1 MNNKTTKW
9 ISYTAMGVALVVVAQ
24 FLGSRIPSIATIF
37 GPFSV
42 QQLITGTLVNCIL
55 LVFTARSGVTS
66 GAVIGV
72 LSSVLAAAFGISQIV
87 VTPMVAVGNALL
99 CIVYGLLARRPSW
112 HIPAMIIGAVV
123 KCAFLW
129 LTVPMVLAAAG
140 LPEKQTAMLS
150 IMFSWP
156 QGVTALCGGLLS
168 WPIIARLKKVTEY
181 LVLVNLYVDRRV
193 RTLIRRLD

>member
-1 MNNKTTKW
+1 MNNKTTNW

-168 WPIIARLKKVTEY
+168 WPIIARLKKVTE
-181 LVLVNLYVDRRV
+181 
-193 RTLIRRLD
+193 

>member
-1 MNNKTTKW
+1 MNSKATKW
-9 ISYTAMGVALVVVAQ
+9 IAYTAMGIALVVVAQ

-55 LVFTARSGVTS
+55 LVFTARAGIAS

-72 LSSVLAAAFGISQIV
+72 LSAFLAAFMGISQV
-87 VTPMVAVGNALL
+87 VVSPMVAVGNALL
-99 CIVYGLLARRPSW
+99 CIIYGLLARRPSW
-112 HIPAMIIGAVV
+112 HVPAMIVGAVV

-168 WPIIARLKKVTEY
+168 WPIIARLKKVTE
-181 LVLVNLYVDRRV
+181 
-193 RTLIRRLD
+193 

>member
-1 MNNKTTKW
+1 MNSKATKW
-9 ISYTAMGVALVVVAQ
+9 IAYTAMGIALVVVAQ

-55 LVFTARSGVTS
+55 LVFTARAGIAS

-72 LSSVLAAAFGISQIV
+72 LSAFLAAFMGISQV
-87 VTPMVAVGNALL
+87 VVSPMVAVGNALL
-99 CIVYGLLARRPSW
+99 CIIYGLLARRPSW
-112 HIPAMIIGAVV
+112 HVPAMIVGAVV

-129 LTVPMVLAAAG
+129 LTVPMILATAG

-156 QGVTALCGGLLS
+156 QGVTALIGGALALLIL
-168 WPIIARLKKVTEY
+168 PRLRKS
-181 LVLVNLYVDRRV
+181 RP
-193 RTLIRRLD
+193 

>member
-1 MNNKTTKW
+1 MIKQNPAKW
-9 ISYTAMGVALVVVAQ
+9 IAVTAMGVALVVVAQ

-55 LVFTARSGVTS
+55 LVFTARAGIAS

-72 LSSVLAAAFGISQIV
+72 LSSLLAAFFGISQVV
-87 VTPMVAVGNALL
+87 VTPMVAIGNALL
-99 CIVYGLLARRPSW
+99 CVVYGLLARRPAW
-112 HIPAMIIGAVV
+112 HVPAMLAGAVV

-129 LTVPMVLAAAG
+129 LTVPLVLAAAS
-140 LPEKQTAMLS
+140 LPEQQTNMMS

-156 QGVTALCGGLLS
+156 QGVTAICGGLLS
-168 WPIIARLKKVTEY
+168 WPIIARLKKVKA
-181 LVLVNLYVDRRV
+181 
-193 RTLIRRLD
+193 

>member
-9 ISYTAMGVALVVVAQ
+9 ISYTAMGVALVVVGQ

-168 WPIIARLKKVTEY
+168 WPIIARLKKVTE
-181 LVLVNLYVDRRV
+181 
-193 RTLIRRLD
+193 

>member
-9 ISYTAMGVALVVVAQ
+9 IAYTAMGVALVVVAQ

-72 LSSVLAAAFGISQIV
+72 LSSILAAAFGISQIV

-99 CIVYGLLARRPSW
+99 CIVYGLLVRRPSW

-168 WPIIARLKKVTEY
+168 WPIIARLKKVTE
-181 LVLVNLYVDRRV
+181 
-193 RTLIRRLD
+193 

>member
-9 ISYTAMGVALVVVAQ
+9 ISYTAMGVALVVVAL

-168 WPIIARLKKVTEY
+168 WPIIARLKKVTE
-181 LVLVNLYVDRRV
+181 
-193 RTLIRRLD
+193 

>member
-1 MNNKTTKW
+1 MNSKATKW
-9 ISYTAMGVALVVVAQ
+9 IAYTAMGIALVVVAQ

-55 LVFTARSGVTS
+55 LVFTARAGIAS

-72 LSSVLAAAFGISQIV
+72 LSAFLAAFMGISQV
-87 VTPMVAVGNALL
+87 VVSPMVAVGNALL
-99 CIVYGLLARRPSW
+99 CIIYGLLARRPSW
-112 HIPAMIIGAVV
+112 HVPAMIVGAVV

-129 LTVPMVLAAAG
+129 LTVPMILATAG

-156 QGVTALCGGLLS
+156 QGLTALIGGALALAIL
-168 WPIIARLKKVTEY
+168 PRLGKSK
-181 LVLVNLYVDRRV
+181 N
-193 RTLIRRLD
+193 

>member
-156 QGVTALCGGLLS
+156 QGVTALIGGALALLIL
-168 WPIIARLKKVTEY
+168 PRLRKS
-181 LVLVNLYVDRRV
+181 RP
-193 RTLIRRLD
+193 

>member
-1 MNNKTTKW
+1 MKKTDAARW
-9 ISYTAMGVALVVVAQ
+9 IAYTAMGVALVVAAQ
-24 FLGSRIPSIATIF
+24 YLGTLIPDIAVIF

-42 QQLITGTLVNCIL
+42 RQLITGTLVNCVL
-55 LVFTARSGVTS
+55 LVFTARAGLAS

-72 LSSVLAAAFGISQIV
+72 LSAVLAAFMGVSQMV
-87 VTPMVAVGNALL
+87 VTPAVAAGNALL
-99 CIVYGLLARRPSW
+99 CAVYSLLVRRTGIPVEKM
-112 HIPAMIIGAVV
+112 HIPAMLMGAAV

-129 LTVPMVLAAAG
+129 VTAPLLLAGAG

-168 WPIIARLKKVTEY
+168 RPIILRLES
-181 LVLVNLYVDRRV
+181 R
-193 RTLIRRLD
+193 